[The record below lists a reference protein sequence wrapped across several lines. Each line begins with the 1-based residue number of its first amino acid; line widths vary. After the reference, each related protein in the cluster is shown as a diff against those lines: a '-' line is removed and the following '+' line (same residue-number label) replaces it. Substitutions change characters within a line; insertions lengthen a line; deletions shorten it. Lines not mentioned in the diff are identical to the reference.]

1 MEKKENKASAI
12 LMNID
17 IVVASIILAILIVL
31 TFLGVVWRYIF
42 NAPFTWL
49 EEVQTS
55 CMVWIVF
62 AGAGAAFR
70 SGNHVAIEM
79 IVDLMPKSMQKI
91 MEILISIVVVVVIG
105 YLFMQSIGFI
115 QVFVKSGR
123 STSML
128 KIPYSWVYGI
138 AILSYFD
145 MIISYFLKVPVFIA
159 VLGGSM
165 VYFVMNP
172 GINTV
177 IFAQQAIIGTEKI
190 SLMAIPFFVCAGIF
204 MNYTGVTKRIMDFC
218 EVVTGRLPGG
228 LAQVNVLLST
238 VMGGL
243 SGSNIADAAMESKMM
258 VPEMTKK
265 GFSLEFSSV
274 VTAASS
280 MITPLIPPGIAMIL
294 YGCIANVSIGKLFIS
309 GLGVGGLLCVSMM
322 ILVGVVSK
330 KRGYGILTTEKLT
343 WSKFWTA
350 LKPAILPLP
359 RPEQLQFFTLH
370 FWELSTMRC
379 TSRI

>member
-12 LMNID
+12 LMNLD

-128 KIPYSWVYGI
+128 HIPYIVVYGI
-138 AILSYFD
+138 SLFSYVDMVISFIYSILHGVKSEA
-145 MIISYFLKVPVFIA
+145 KEA
-159 VLGGSM
+159 AGSD
-165 VYFVMNP
+165 
-172 GINTV
+172 
-177 IFAQQAIIGTEKI
+177 E
-190 SLMAIPFFVCAGIF
+190 
-204 MNYTGVTKRIMDFC
+204 
-218 EVVTGRLPGG
+218 
-228 LAQVNVLLST
+228 
-238 VMGGL
+238 
-243 SGSNIADAAMESKMM
+243 
-258 VPEMTKK
+258 
-265 GFSLEFSSV
+265 
-274 VTAASS
+274 
-280 MITPLIPPGIAMIL
+280 
-294 YGCIANVSIGKLFIS
+294 
-309 GLGVGGLLCVSMM
+309 
-322 ILVGVVSK
+322 
-330 KRGYGILTTEKLT
+330 
-343 WSKFWTA
+343 
-350 LKPAILPLP
+350 
-359 RPEQLQFFTLH
+359 
-370 FWELSTMRC
+370 
-379 TSRI
+379 